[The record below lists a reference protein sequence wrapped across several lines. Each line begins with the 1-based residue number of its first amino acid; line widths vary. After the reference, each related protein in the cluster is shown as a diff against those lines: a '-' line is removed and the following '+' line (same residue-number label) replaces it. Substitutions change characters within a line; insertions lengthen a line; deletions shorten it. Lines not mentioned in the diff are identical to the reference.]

1 MWPTVG
7 RYAQTVTALKL
18 QATLTKY
25 WVTDKLLLDS
35 LETFLRSLPAALL
48 APFFI
53 SLVILLSKIN
63 LWKTLCH
70 NYQTFLNGT
79 SFFERLSC
87 DPPK

>member
-1 MWPTVG
+1 MANGGCANCDCVE
-7 RYAQTVTALKL
+7 VTSDANKVLGYR
-18 QATLTKY
+18 QSAARFSG
-25 WVTDKLLLDS
+25 DFF
-35 LETFLRSLPAALL
+35 FLRSLPAALL

-87 DPPK
+87 DPPM

>member
-1 MWPTVG
+1 MWPAVG
-7 RYAQTVTALKL
+7 RYVQTVTALKL

-25 WVTDKLLLDS
+25 WVTDKLLLLDS
-35 LETFLRSLPAALL
+35 LEHFFC

-63 LWKTLCH
+63 PWKTLCH

-79 SFFERLSC
+79 SFLKDYLEQRLL
-87 DPPK
+87 